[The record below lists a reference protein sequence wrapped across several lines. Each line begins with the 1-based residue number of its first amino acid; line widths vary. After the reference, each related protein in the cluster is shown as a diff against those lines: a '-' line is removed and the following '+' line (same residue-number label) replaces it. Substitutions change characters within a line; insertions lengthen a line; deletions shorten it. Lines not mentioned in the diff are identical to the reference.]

1 MPSNVPGVYGN
12 AIDMSAIYA
21 QAAASAESLPAMWNP
36 ATGDTTA
43 PQSKM
48 VGGRTCYSTGTV
60 MVKFTVPSGDLGVV
74 C

>member
-1 MPSNVPGVYGN
+1 MQGQTLLMPSNVPGVYGN

-48 VGGRTCYSTGTV
+48 VCNRTCCAETV
-60 MVKFTVPSGDLGVV
+60 TVKFSVPS
-74 C
+74 